1 MHEYPHEN
9 GDVIVLGPQVFVSR
23 DEAVLNWKGRNYVS
37 QAERDRLRDALREV
51 YFHLGP
57 PQPPGHEVGYEGV
70 LALVEKAM
78 AERDRL
84 RVVVEA
90 ARAWRKLR
98 DAAPLHP
105 TTHSELALE
114 EAADV
119 ALDELY
125 EELDALDVSADM
137 GWHCRCGTRYDVGQ
151 SICPDCGTARQR
163 MPGSAE
169 SWDAAAGEKP

>member
-37 QAERDRLRDALREV
+37 QAERDRLWAVAKARYGVMLGLR
-51 YFHLGP
+51 
-57 PQPPGHEVGYEGV
+57 
-70 LALVEKAM
+70 

-84 RVVVEA
+84 RAVVEA